1 MPCREFK
8 GPSAALHRALSN
20 AFQGSRRL
28 APFVDARML
37 VCTDT
42 SVQGFVGPLIPG
54 TYQVKAIFE
63 SSGVDSNTYLN
74 PLLGNPEELAAFLP
88 GNWKGLLTSKVL
100 TITIVG
106 ERGTKKR

>member
-1 MPCREFK
+1 MQ
-8 GPSAALHRALSN
+8 G
-20 AFQGSRRL
+20 FQGSVDGL
-28 APFVDARML
+28 APGAFKRLPKAALDWCVSLMPGYSYG
-37 VCTDT
+37 TNT
-42 SVQGFVGPLIPG
+42 IVQGFVGPLIPG

-88 GNWKGLLTSKVL
+88 GNWKGLVTSNEL
-100 TITIVG
+100 TITVVG